1 MAYITRSHLYRDL
14 IALLPDIGAQLTRSE
29 RLRLKMYG
37 RIRSW
42 SNDRITWPVRLP
54 VNRLWPDHPI
64 ADTAIPAAFI
74 LLEESDSEQLE
85 LEYVAPQDVPVGD
98 LIEMNFSEA
107 RHFLNLIRKNQALSN
122 FASWLVEW
130 QQNEQAL
137 LEERTKEIPVYL
149 LKRPGDVRTLS
160 SFQDALMEK
169 MVDLV
174 QQKDTNYLP

>member
-1 MAYITRSHLYRDL
+1 
-14 IALLPDIGAQLTRSE
+14 
-29 RLRLKMYG
+29 
-37 RIRSW
+37 
-42 SNDRITWPVRLP
+42 
-54 VNRLWPDHPI
+54 
-64 ADTAIPAAFI
+64 
-74 LLEESDSEQLE
+74 
-85 LEYVAPQDVPVGD
+85 
-98 LIEMNFSEA
+98 MNFSEA
-107 RHFLNLIRKNQALSN
+107 RHFLDLIRKNRALSN